1 MEGKLTVPVLK
12 RTLLEE
18 VRSFFRPN
26 RSAWKAPILDV
37 FQDLRQSQVRAVL
50 FGGTLRSLL
59 VSRVFQGRPGKPR
72 DIDVVVSGV
81 TLSQLEERFANIL
94 VRRTRFGG
102 LRLQNGPWQLDIWP
116 IGETW
121 AFKHDHSAGQAD
133 FAALPTTTAFNL
145 EAVAVEAWAF
155 EGGRRTLFS
164 DNDQFFDGILSRTI
178 ELNRVDNP
186 FPELMVVRGIVLASE
201 LCFKVGPRLAGYIG
215 EVGTSMNEDEV
226 ERIQASHYG
235 HARMNSRTVYNL
247 IAMIAR
253 RPRDGK
259 SCLLPARRGQLL
271 VLE

>member
-1 MEGKLTVPVLK
+1 MLLFLVL
-12 RTLLEE
+12 
-18 VRSFFRPN
+18 RS
-26 RSAWKAPILDV
+26 RSSKN
-37 FQDLRQSQVRAVL
+37 DLQTFW
-50 FGGTLRSLL
+50 FGGHALGDCDCRMALGSWI
-59 VSRVFQGRPGKPR
+59 FG
-72 DIDVVVSGV
+72 
-81 TLSQLEERFANIL
+81 QLE
-94 VRRTRFGG
+94 
-102 LRLQNGPWQLDIWP
+102 RLGHSS
-116 IGETW
+116 T
-121 AFKHDHSAGQAD
+121 DHSAGQAD